1 MDLILATKDGND
13 ICSLVYTKSDFS
25 IGNTNDFEIT
35 ISLADWNSNIK
46 FGCRVYAPKSEIGG
60 IIGGIKTD
68 TATDTITLTGY
79 TWRGLL
85 KKKVISPPANEA
97 YKKVSGDLNDILSQI
112 IGNNFNDIIRAKQS
126 KSGISITYQFDR
138 YTDMLSG
145 FSKMLL
151 QKNYKLKIEYIQQE
165 QGTAGFVEVS
175 AVPIFDYSKKIEL
188 SQDSQVNF
196 ISEQINNACNHLIAL
211 GKGELTD
218 REVIHLYA
226 DRNGV
231 VSNVQTFFGIDE
243 VCETYENV
251 NSENLKEDALKEFDN
266 RIAKSTFKMDIA
278 SLGIDVDI
286 GDIVGGRDYIT
297 GISAKKPLYEKIITT
312 ENGLTSIQYNLE
324 GNE

>member
-46 FGCRVYAPKSEIGG
+46 VGCRVYAPKSEIGG

-112 IGNNFNDIIRAKQS
+112 IGNNFNDKIRAKQS

-151 QKNYKLKIEYIQQE
+151 KKNYKLKIEYIQQE
-165 QGTAGFVEVS
+165 QGAAGFVEVS

-196 ISEQINNACNHLIAL
+196 ISEQVSNACNHLIAL

-297 GISAKKPLYEKIITT
+297 GISAKKPLFEKIITT

>member
-1 MDLILATKDGND
+1 MDLILANKDGND

-25 IGNTNDFEIT
+25 IGNTNDFEIS
-35 ISLADWNSNIK
+35 IELCDWNEKIK
-46 FGCRVYAPKSEIGG
+46 VGCRVYSPKSEIGG

-68 TATDTITLTGY
+68 TASDTITLTGY

-85 KKKVISPPANEA
+85 KKKIISPPQNEA
-97 YKKVSGDLNDILSQI
+97 YKKVSGDLNDILSEI
-112 IGNNFNDIIRAKQS
+112 IDGTFNDVIIAKQS

-165 QGTAGFVEVS
+165 QGAAGFVEVS
-175 AVPIFDYSKKIEL
+175 AVPIFDYSQKIEL

-251 NSENLKEDALKEFDN
+251 SSENLKEDALKEFDN

-297 GISAKKPLYEKIITT
+297 GISAKKPLFEKIITT

>member
-13 ICSLVYTKSDFS
+13 ICSLVYSKSDFS

-46 FGCRVYAPKSEIGG
+46 VGCRVYSPKSEIGG

-145 FSKMLL
+145 FTKMLL

-165 QGTAGFVEVS
+165 QGATGFVEVS

-231 VSNVQTFFGIDE
+231 ISSVQTFFGIDE

-297 GISAKKPLYEKIITT
+297 GISAKKPLFEKIITT
-312 ENGLTSIQYNLE
+312 ENGLTSVQYNLE

>member
-13 ICSLVYTKSDFS
+13 ICSLVYSKSDFS

-46 FGCRVYAPKSEIGG
+46 VGCRVYAPKSEIGG

-165 QGTAGFVEVS
+165 QGAAGFVEVS

-251 NSENLKEDALKEFDN
+251 SSENLKEDALKEFDN

-297 GISAKKPLYEKIITT
+297 GISAKKPLFEKIITT

>member
-165 QGTAGFVEVS
+165 QGAAGFVEVS

-196 ISEQINNACNHLIAL
+196 ISEQVSNACNHLISL

-251 NSENLKEDALKEFDN
+251 NSENLKEDASKEFDN

>member
-46 FGCRVYAPKSEIGG
+46 VGCRVYVPKSEIGG

-85 KKKVISPPANEA
+85 KKKIISPPENEA
-97 YKKVSGDLNDILSQI
+97 YKKVSGDLNDVLSEI
-112 IGNNFNDIIRAKQS
+112 IDNNFNDIIVAKQS

-138 YTDMLSG
+138 YTNMLSG

-165 QGTAGFVEVS
+165 QGAAGFVEVS

-196 ISEQINNACNHLIAL
+196 ISEQVSNACNHLIAL
-211 GKGELTD
+211 GKSELTD

-297 GISAKKPLYEKIITT
+297 GISAKKPLFEKIITT

>member
-165 QGTAGFVEVS
+165 QGAAGFVEVS

-196 ISEQINNACNHLIAL
+196 ISEQVSNACNHLISL

-297 GISAKKPLYEKIITT
+297 GISAKNRFLKK
-312 ENGLTSIQYNLE
+312 
-324 GNE
+324 

>member
-35 ISLADWNSNIK
+35 ISLDDWNSNIK
-46 FGCRVYAPKSEIGG
+46 VGCRVYSTESEIGG

-79 TWRGLL
+79 TWRGML

-145 FSKMLL
+145 FIKMLSR
-151 QKNYKLKIEYIQQE
+151 KNYKLKIEYIQQE
-165 QGTAGFVEVS
+165 QGAAGFVEVS
-175 AVPIFDYSKKIEL
+175 AVPIFDYSQKIEL

-196 ISEQINNACNHLIAL
+196 ISEQVSNACNHLIAL

-297 GISAKKPLYEKIITT
+297 GISAKKPLFEKIITT

>member
-13 ICSLVYTKSDFS
+13 VCSLVYTKSDFS

-46 FGCRVYAPKSEIGG
+46 VGCRVYAPKSEIGG

-112 IGNNFNDIIRAKQS
+112 IGNNFTDIIRAKQS

-165 QGTAGFVEVS
+165 QGAAGFVEVS

-243 VCETYENV
+243 VCETYENA

-297 GISAKKPLYEKIITT
+297 GISAKKPLFEKIITT

>member
-35 ISLADWNSNIK
+35 ISLADWNSHIK
-46 FGCRVYAPKSEIGG
+46 VGCRVYVPKSEIGG

-145 FSKMLL
+145 FIKMLSR
-151 QKNYKLKIEYIQQE
+151 KNYKLKIEYIQQE
-165 QGTAGFVEVS
+165 QGAAGFVEVS
-175 AVPIFDYSKKIEL
+175 AVPIFDYSQKIEL

-196 ISEQINNACNHLIAL
+196 ISEQVSNACNHLIAL

-297 GISAKKPLYEKIITT
+297 GISAKKPLFEKIITT

>member
-165 QGTAGFVEVS
+165 QGAAGFVEVS

-196 ISEQINNACNHLIAL
+196 ISEQVSNACNHLISL

-231 VSNVQTFFGIDE
+231 VSNVQIFFGIAE

-251 NSENLKEDALKEFDN
+251 SSENLKEDALKEFDN

>member
-1 MDLILATKDGND
+1 MDLILANKNGND

-46 FGCRVYAPKSEIGG
+46 VGCRVYAPKSEIGG

-97 YKKVSGDLNDILSQI
+97 YKKVSGDLNDVLSEI
-112 IGNNFNDIIRAKQS
+112 IDNNFNDIIVAKQS

-138 YTDMLSG
+138 YTNMLSG

-165 QGTAGFVEVS
+165 QGAAGFVEVS

-196 ISEQINNACNHLIAL
+196 ISKKVSNACNHLIAL

-297 GISAKKPLYEKIITT
+297 GISAKKPLFEKIITT

>member
-13 ICSLVYTKSDFS
+13 VCSLVYTKSDFS

-46 FGCRVYAPKSEIGG
+46 VGCRVYAPKSEIGG

-112 IGNNFNDIIRAKQS
+112 IGNNFTDIIRAKQS

-165 QGTAGFVEVS
+165 QGAAGFVEVS

-251 NSENLKEDALKEFDN
+251 NSENLKEDALKELDN

-297 GISAKKPLYEKIITT
+297 GISAKKPLFEKIITT

>member
-165 QGTAGFVEVS
+165 QGAAGFVEVS

-196 ISEQINNACNHLIAL
+196 ISEQVSNACNHLIAL

-251 NSENLKEDALKEFDN
+251 NSENLKEDASKEFDN

>member
-165 QGTAGFVEVS
+165 QGAAGFVEVS

-196 ISEQINNACNHLIAL
+196 ISEQVSNACNHLISL

>member
-13 ICSLVYTKSDFS
+13 ICRLVYTKSDFS

-165 QGTAGFVEVS
+165 QGAAGFVEVS

-196 ISEQINNACNHLIAL
+196 ISEQVSNACNHLISL

-251 NSENLKEDALKEFDN
+251 NSENLKEDASKEFDN
-266 RIAKSTFKMDIA
+266 RIAKSTFKMDIV

-297 GISAKKPLYEKIITT
+297 GISAKKPLFEKIITT

>member
-1 MDLILATKDGND
+1 MDLILANKDGND

-25 IGNTNDFEIT
+25 IGNTNDFEIS
-35 ISLADWNSNIK
+35 IELCDWNEKIK
-46 FGCRVYAPKSEIGG
+46 VGCRVYSPKSEIGG

-68 TATDTITLTGY
+68 TASDTITLTGY

-85 KKKVISPPANEA
+85 KKKIISPPKNEA
-97 YKKVSGDLNDILSQI
+97 YKKVSGDLNDILSEI
-112 IGNNFNDIIRAKQS
+112 VDNNFNDVIVAKQS

-145 FSKMLL
+145 LSKMLL
-151 QKNYKLKIEYIQQE
+151 QKNYKLKIEYVQKE
-165 QGTAGFVEVS
+165 SGMAGFVEVS
-175 AVPIFDYSKKIEL
+175 AVPVFDYSKNIEL
-188 SQDSQVNF
+188 SQDSRVDF
-196 ISEQINNACNHLIAL
+196 ISEQVSNACNHLIAL

-231 VSNVQTFFGIDE
+231 ISSKQSFFGIDE
-243 VCETYENV
+243 VCEIYENTS
-251 NSENLKEDALKEFDN
+251 SENLKEDALKEFSN

-278 SLGIDVDI
+278 SLGLDVDI

-297 GISAKKPLYEKIITT
+297 GISAKKPLFEKIITT
-312 ENGLTSIQYNLE
+312 ENGLTSVQYNLE
-324 GNE
+324 GEK

>member
-46 FGCRVYAPKSEIGG
+46 VGCRVYAPKSEIGG

-97 YKKVSGDLNDILSQI
+97 YKKVSGDLNDVLSEI
-112 IGNNFNDIIRAKQS
+112 IDNNFNDIIVAKQS

-151 QKNYKLKIEYIQQE
+151 KKNYKLKIEYIQQE
-165 QGTAGFVEVS
+165 QGAAGFVEVS

-251 NSENLKEDALKEFDN
+251 NSENLKEDASKEFDN
-266 RIAKSTFKMDIA
+266 RIAKSTFKMDIV

-297 GISAKKPLYEKIITT
+297 GISAKKPLFEKIITT

>member
-138 YTDMLSG
+138 YTNMLSG

-251 NSENLKEDALKEFDN
+251 NSENLKEDASKEFDN
-266 RIAKSTFKMDIA
+266 RIAKSTFKMDIV

-297 GISAKKPLYEKIITT
+297 GISAKKPLFEKIITT

>member
-1 MDLILATKDGND
+1 MDLILANKNGND

-46 FGCRVYAPKSEIGG
+46 VGCRVYAPKSEIGG

-138 YTDMLSG
+138 YTNMLSG

-196 ISEQINNACNHLIAL
+196 ISEQVSNACNHLIAL

-231 VSNVQTFFGIDE
+231 ISNVQTFFGIDE
-243 VCETYENV
+243 VCETYENTS
-251 NSENLKEDALKEFDN
+251 SENLKEDALKEFGN

-297 GISAKKPLYEKIITT
+297 GISAKKPLFEKIITT

>member
-1 MDLILATKDGND
+1 MDLILANKNGND

-46 FGCRVYAPKSEIGG
+46 VGCRVYAPKSEIGG

-97 YKKVSGDLNDILSQI
+97 YKKVSGDLNDVLSEI
-112 IGNNFNDIIRAKQS
+112 IDNNFNDIIRAKQS

-165 QGTAGFVEVS
+165 QGAAGFVEVS

-196 ISEQINNACNHLIAL
+196 ISEQVSNACNHLIAL

-297 GISAKKPLYEKIITT
+297 GISAKKPLFEKIITT

>member
-46 FGCRVYAPKSEIGG
+46 VGCRVYAPKSEIGG

-112 IGNNFNDIIRAKQS
+112 IGNNFNDKIRAKQS

-151 QKNYKLKIEYIQQE
+151 KKNYKLKIEYIQQE
-165 QGTAGFVEVS
+165 QGAAGFVEVS

-196 ISEQINNACNHLIAL
+196 ISEQVSNACNHLIAL

-251 NSENLKEDALKEFDN
+251 NSENLKEDALKEFGN

-297 GISAKKPLYEKIITT
+297 GISAKKPLFEKIITT

>member
-165 QGTAGFVEVS
+165 QGAAGFVEVS

-196 ISEQINNACNHLIAL
+196 ISEQVSNACNHLIAL

-297 GISAKKPLYEKIITT
+297 GISAKKPLFEKIITT

>member
-165 QGTAGFVEVS
+165 QGAAGFVEVS

-196 ISEQINNACNHLIAL
+196 ISEQVSNACNHLISL

-251 NSENLKEDALKEFDN
+251 SSENLKEDALKEFDN

-297 GISAKKPLYEKIITT
+297 GISAKKPLFEKIITT

>member
-165 QGTAGFVEVS
+165 QGAAGFVEVS

-196 ISEQINNACNHLIAL
+196 ISEQVSNACNHLISL

-251 NSENLKEDALKEFDN
+251 SSENLKEDALKEFDN

>member
-13 ICSLVYTKSDFS
+13 ICSLVYSKSDFS

-46 FGCRVYAPKSEIGG
+46 VGCRVYSPKSEIGG

-68 TATDTITLTGY
+68 TAADTITLTGY

-97 YKKVSGDLNDILSQI
+97 YKKVSGDLNDVLSEI
-112 IGNNFNDIIRAKQS
+112 IDNNFNDIIVAKQS

-145 FSKMLL
+145 FTKMLL

-165 QGTAGFVEVS
+165 QGAAGFVEVS
-175 AVPIFDYSKKIEL
+175 AVPIFDYSQKIEL

-196 ISEQINNACNHLIAL
+196 ISEQVSNACNHLIAL

-243 VCETYENV
+243 VCETYENA

-297 GISAKKPLYEKIITT
+297 GISAKKPLFEKIITT

>member
-1 MDLILATKDGND
+1 MDLILANKDGND

-25 IGNTNDFEIT
+25 IGNTNDFEIS
-35 ISLADWNSNIK
+35 IELCDWNEKIK
-46 FGCRVYAPKSEIGG
+46 VGCRVYSPKSEIGG

-68 TATDTITLTGY
+68 TASDTITLTGY

-85 KKKVISPPANEA
+85 KKKIISPPQNEA

-112 IGNNFNDIIRAKQS
+112 IGNNFTDIIRAKQS

-165 QGTAGFVEVS
+165 QGAAGFVEVS

-243 VCETYENV
+243 VCETYENA

-297 GISAKKPLYEKIITT
+297 GISAKKPLFEKIITT

>member
-165 QGTAGFVEVS
+165 QGAAGFVEVS

-196 ISEQINNACNHLIAL
+196 ISEQVSNACNHLISL

-251 NSENLKEDALKEFDN
+251 NSENLKEDASKEFDN

-297 GISAKKPLYEKIITT
+297 GISAKKPLFEKIITT

>member
-13 ICSLVYTKSDFS
+13 VCSLVYTKSDFS
-25 IGNTNDFEIT
+25 IGNTNDFEIA

-46 FGCRVYAPKSEIGG
+46 VGCRVYAPKSEIGG

-112 IGNNFNDIIRAKQS
+112 IVNNFTDIIRAKQS

-165 QGTAGFVEVS
+165 QGAAGFVEVS

-243 VCETYENV
+243 VCETYENA

-297 GISAKKPLYEKIITT
+297 GISAKKPLFEKIITT

>member
-13 ICSLVYTKSDFS
+13 VCSLVYTKSDFS

-46 FGCRVYAPKSEIGG
+46 VGCRVYAPKSEIGG

-112 IGNNFNDIIRAKQS
+112 IGNNFTDIIRAKQS

-165 QGTAGFVEVS
+165 QGAAGFVEVS

-297 GISAKKPLYEKIITT
+297 GISAKKPLFEKIITT

>member
-13 ICSLVYTKSDFS
+13 VCSLVYTKSDFS

-46 FGCRVYAPKSEIGG
+46 VGCRVYAPKSEIGG

-112 IGNNFNDIIRAKQS
+112 IGNNFTDIIRAKQS

-138 YTDMLSG
+138 YTNMLSG

-165 QGTAGFVEVS
+165 QGAAGFVEVS
-175 AVPIFDYSKKIEL
+175 AVPIFDYSQKIEL

-196 ISEQINNACNHLIAL
+196 ISEQVSNACNHLIAL

-243 VCETYENV
+243 VCETYENA

-297 GISAKKPLYEKIITT
+297 GISAKKPLFEKIITT

>member
-1 MDLILATKDGND
+1 MDLILANKNGND

-35 ISLADWNSNIK
+35 ISLTDWNSNIK
-46 FGCRVYAPKSEIGG
+46 VGCRVYAPKSEIGG

-138 YTDMLSG
+138 YTNMLSG

-196 ISEQINNACNHLIAL
+196 ISEQVSNACNHLIAL

-266 RIAKSTFKMDIA
+266 RIAKSSFKMDIA

-297 GISAKKPLYEKIITT
+297 GISAKKPLFEKIITT

>member
-1 MDLILATKDGND
+1 M
-13 ICSLVYTKSDFS
+13 
-25 IGNTNDFEIT
+25 
-35 ISLADWNSNIK
+35 
-46 FGCRVYAPKSEIGG
+46 
-60 IIGGIKTD
+60 
-68 TATDTITLTGY
+68 
-79 TWRGLL
+79 
-85 KKKVISPPANEA
+85 
-97 YKKVSGDLNDILSQI
+97 
-112 IGNNFNDIIRAKQS
+112 
-126 KSGISITYQFDR
+126 
-138 YTDMLSG
+138 
-145 FSKMLL
+145 
-151 QKNYKLKIEYIQQE
+151 
-165 QGTAGFVEVS
+165 
-175 AVPIFDYSKKIEL
+175 

-196 ISEQINNACNHLIAL
+196 ISEQVSNACNHLIAL

-297 GISAKKPLYEKIITT
+297 GISAKKPLFEKIITT

>member
-13 ICSLVYTKSDFS
+13 VCSLVYTKSDFS

-46 FGCRVYAPKSEIGG
+46 VGCRVYAPKSEIGG

-112 IGNNFNDIIRAKQS
+112 IGNNFTDIIRAKQS

-165 QGTAGFVEVS
+165 QGAAGFVEVS
-175 AVPIFDYSKKIEL
+175 AVPIFDYSQKIEL

-196 ISEQINNACNHLIAL
+196 ISEQVSNACNHLIAL

-243 VCETYENV
+243 VCETYENA

-297 GISAKKPLYEKIITT
+297 GISAKKPLFEKIITT

>member
-1 MDLILATKDGND
+1 MDLILANKDGND

-25 IGNTNDFEIT
+25 IGNTNDFEIS
-35 ISLADWNSNIK
+35 IELCDWNEKIK
-46 FGCRVYAPKSEIGG
+46 VGCRVYSPKSEIGG

-68 TATDTITLTGY
+68 TASDTITLTGY

-85 KKKVISPPANEA
+85 KKKIISPPKNEA
-97 YKKVSGDLNDILSQI
+97 YKKVSGDLNDILSEI
-112 IGNNFNDIIRAKQS
+112 IDGTFNDVIIAKQF

-145 FSKMLL
+145 LSKMLL
-151 QKNYKLKIEYIQQE
+151 QKNYKLKIEYVQKE
-165 QGTAGFVEVS
+165 KGMVGFVEVS
-175 AVPIFDYSKKIEL
+175 AVPVFDYSKNIEL
-188 SQDSQVNF
+188 SQDSRVDF
-196 ISEQINNACNHLIAL
+196 ISEQVSNACNHLIAL

-231 VSNVQTFFGIDE
+231 ISSKQSFFGIDE
-243 VCETYENV
+243 VCETYENTS
-251 NSENLKEDALKEFDN
+251 SENLKEDALKEFGN

-278 SLGIDVDI
+278 SLGLDVDI

-297 GISAKKPLYEKIITT
+297 GISAKKPLFEKIITT
-312 ENGLTSIQYNLE
+312 ENGLTSVQYNLE
-324 GNE
+324 GEK

>member
-145 FSKMLL
+145 FTKMLSR
-151 QKNYKLKIEYIQQE
+151 KNYKLKIEYIQQE
-165 QGTAGFVEVS
+165 QGAAGFVEVS
-175 AVPIFDYSKKIEL
+175 AVPIFDYSQKIEL

-196 ISEQINNACNHLIAL
+196 ISEQVSNACNHLIAL

-251 NSENLKEDALKEFDN
+251 SSENLKEDALKEFDN

-297 GISAKKPLYEKIITT
+297 GISAKKPLFEKIITT

>member
-46 FGCRVYAPKSEIGG
+46 VGCRVYYPKSEIGG

-165 QGTAGFVEVS
+165 QGAAGFVEVS

-196 ISEQINNACNHLIAL
+196 ISEQVSNACNHLIAL

-231 VSNVQTFFGIDE
+231 VSNVQTFFGVDE

-251 NSENLKEDALKEFDN
+251 SSENLKEDALKEFDN

-297 GISAKKPLYEKIITT
+297 GISAKKPLFEKIITT